1 MTDGLVKA
9 LLGKKLP
16 PASMTNSSFKRQ
28 QELYAF
34 SHKHAYGVTRALG
47 VPYDSVEAILPC
59 TPLQEG
65 MLTVTMTRNNALYFN
80 AFYFDLNANVSL
92 TQLQAAWNAVVC
104 NCPVLRLCFCATSDG
119 STQVFRKAAEPN
131 IVKLTLSSE
140 EMLPTV
146 RQNRLE
152 KWREQDVAS
161 FKEPLQVLFLQAPLK
176 TVMVVHM
183 FHALY
188 DGISL
193 DLMLQRLNEEYHN
206 AKDLDYGP
214 SFLKVLP
221 LGPLLT
227 LHGAREFWLHHLNG
241 AQPSR
246 VPSMAT
252 EQAPEQFE
260 MLLELDCIERLE
272 DVKRRLNVTYQA
284 FFQASWTLALREH
297 FQRNVTLGMVV
308 SGRAIDVEG
317 AELTIGP
324 MFNTI
329 PFYLSP
335 DSCDMG
341 ASVITA
347 CHDFNIA
354 SLPYQHTP
362 LRDIMK
368 WCRISKDQPLFDI
381 LFVFDRDMDDTLAE
395 RPKLF
400 CLTESVSPAEV
411 SYLGPSIVSG
421 TELCFQYP
429 LAVEVR
435 LRRDRPA
442 TVTMVAQDSMV
453 DRETAASL
461 LKEFSRNLE
470 HLISDPHFEPRALSS
485 GQTRVEEDMPRKGK
499 EGRQAT
505 LPRTESKQNFSWSRE
520 ALLLREELSNLA
532 SVSSNDINSG
542 TSIFDLGLDSIDA
555 IKLSSRLRMHGV
567 MLTVGVIME
576 ELTISRMLEKISN
589 EAESGSKASSELSV
603 ETVRAS
609 LRMHLATK
617 PDYTSNV
624 EDVLPT
630 TGLQEAMVAKM
641 LSSDGSYYFNHEVL
655 KLLPGVD
662 LSKLMDAWDEV
673 IRSTP
678 ILRTSFAEVDDP
690 DIHCGYAQL
699 VHRPAMLTWDSIT
712 VPTEESFEDAIAQV
726 NPQHSYNNRSGP
738 PLRLSVLHHCSD
750 LYLLFSIAHALYDGW
765 SLNLLHEDVH
775 RAYHDTYI
783 PRPSYIP
790 AIELMLQAS
799 TQAAR
804 DFWSSQLSGVS
815 GTLVTQQPQNPGEA
829 AGVQH
834 FRELQSKVPTS
845 SMLQFLRAH
854 GVTLQALGHVCWS
867 FALAHYVGTLEVVF
881 GAVLAGRDFED
892 AHQIQFPT
900 MNTVPVR
907 SIIHGTCKDMLVYM
921 TETNTRLAPFQHC
934 PLRTIQACAGYDGKE
949 LFNTIFIVQR
959 RPESTTTDDDRL
971 YVPVLGESG
980 TEVNPSLQDLC

>member
-1 MTDGLVKA
+1 MKA
-9 LLGKKLP
+9 LSGKKQP
-16 PASMTNSSFKRQ
+16 PASLTNLLLKQQ

-34 SHKHAYGVTRALG
+34 SHKHAYVVTLALG
-47 VPYDSVEAILPC
+47 ISHDSIEAILPC

-65 MLTVTMTRNNALYFN
+65 MLTATMTRNNSLYLN

-92 TQLQAAWNAVVC
+92 TQLQAAWNAVVRK
-104 NCPVLRLCFCATSDG
+104 CPVLRLCFCATSDG
-119 STQVFRKAAEPN
+119 YTQVFQKAAEPN
-131 IVKLTLSSE
+131 IVKLALSSE

-146 RQNRLE
+146 RQNRLN
-152 KWREQDVAS
+152 KWRGQDVAS

-176 TVMVVHM
+176 TVMVVHL

-193 DLMLQRLNEEYHN
+193 NLMLQRLNEEYHN
-206 AKDLDYGP
+206 AKDLKYGP
-214 SFLKVLP
+214 SFLEVLP

-227 LHGAREFWLHHLNG
+227 LRGAKDFWLHHLDG
-241 AQPSR
+241 AEPSR
-246 VPSMAT
+246 VMSVAT
-252 EQAPEQFE
+252 EKAPEQFE
-260 MLLELDCIERLE
+260 LFVELDCIDRLE
-272 DVKRRLNVTYQA
+272 DAKRRLNVTYQA
-284 FFQASWTLALREH
+284 FFQASWMLTLREH

-308 SGRAIDVEG
+308 SGRAVDIEG

-329 PFYLSP
+329 PFYLNSH
-335 DSCDMG
+335 SCGTG

-368 WCRISKDQPLFDI
+368 WCRRSKDQPLFDI
-381 LFVFDRDMDDTLAE
+381 LFVFDRDLKDAHAE
-395 RPKLF
+395 QPNLF
-400 CLTESVSPAEV
+400 CLTESTSPAEV
-411 SYLGPSIVSG
+411 SYLGQLIVSG
-421 TELCFQYP
+421 ADLCFQYP

-435 LRRDRPA
+435 LRRDGHA
-442 TVTMVAQDSMV
+442 TVTMVAQDSVV
-453 DRETAASL
+453 DRVTAASL
-461 LKEFSRNLE
+461 LDNLSRNLDD
-470 HLISDPHFEPRALSS
+470 LISDPDFEPRALSS
-485 GQTRVEEDMPRKGK
+485 GQTQAEEELSREGR

-505 LPRTESKQNFSWSRE
+505 LSRTELKQKFSWCRE
-520 ALLLREELSNLA
+520 ALLLRNELSNLA
-532 SVSSNDINSG
+532 SVPSNEIGSG

-555 IKLSSRLRMHGV
+555 IKLSSRLRVHGI

-576 ELTISRMLEKISN
+576 KLTISGMLEQVSKEAKSASN
-589 EAESGSKASSELSV
+589 TSSELSV
-603 ETVRAS
+603 ETMRAS
-609 LRMHLATK
+609 LRMHLPTK
-617 PDYTSNV
+617 PGHASNV

-662 LSKLMDAWDEV
+662 LSKLMDAWDRV
-673 IRSTP
+673 VRSTP

-699 VHRPAMLTWDSIT
+699 VHQPAKLMWDSMT
-712 VPTEESFEDAIAQV
+712 VPSEESFEDAIAQV
-726 NPQHSYNNRSGP
+726 KPRHLYKNWSGP
-738 PLRLSVLHHCSD
+738 PLRLSVLHHSGD
-750 LYLLFSIAHALYDGW
+750 SYLLFSIAHALYDGW

-799 TQAAR
+799 NLAAR

-815 GTLVTQQPQNPGEA
+815 GTLFIQQPRDSGEA
-829 AGVQH
+829 AEVRH
-834 FRELQSKVPTS
+834 FQELQSKVPVS
-845 SMLQFLRAH
+845 SVHQLLRAH

-867 FALAHYVGTLEVVF
+867 FALAHYMRTLEVVF
-881 GAVLAGRDFED
+881 GAVLAGRDFEN
-892 AHQIQFPT
+892 AHQMQFPT

-921 TETNTRLAPFQHC
+921 TETNTRLASFQHC
-934 PLRTIQACAGYDGKE
+934 PLRTIQACAGYEGKE
-949 LFNTIFIVQR
+949 LFNTIFIVQK
-959 RPESTTTDDDRL
+959 RPESTTADENRL
-971 YVPVLGESG
+971 YVPVLGESD
-980 TEVNPSLQDLC
+980 TEVCPSLQTCIEMPS